1 MRLVIA
7 GLAVAVIAA
16 VMLLIAGPG
25 YRLDLW
31 HYSTGFTVMKYAA
44 YGGLAAAALSVIGLV
59 VTRAAP
65 GQALVMGVLG
75 LALGLGT
82 AGIPWWWLQK
92 ARTVPPIHDITTDT
106 ENPPEF
112 EAVLPLRADAPN
124 PAEYGGSEVAE
135 QQLGFYSDLKPLI
148 LSSSPDA
155 AFDLALAVAEDMG
168 WEIVAAEEA
177 EGRIEATAT
186 TGWFGFK
193 DDVVVRLTPVEA
205 GTRVDVRSV
214 SRVGRSDVGT
224 NARRIVEYL
233 RKLESSAG

>member
-1 MRLVIA
+1 MRVIIA

-16 VMLLIAGPG
+16 VLLLIAGPG

-31 HYSTGFTVMKYAA
+31 HYSSGFTLMKYAA
-44 YGGLAAAALSVIGLV
+44 YGGIAAAALSIVGLV
-59 VTRAAP
+59 MTRAAP
-65 GQALVMGVLG
+65 GQALVMGILG
-75 LALGLGT
+75 LALGLGA

-112 EAVLPLRADAPN
+112 EAVLSLRADAPN
-124 PAEYGGSEVAE
+124 PADYGGSEIAE
-135 QQLGFYSDLKPLI
+135 QQLSFYTDVKPLI
-148 LSSSPDA
+148 LSAPPDA
-155 AFDLALAVAEDMG
+155 VFEPALAMAKDMG
-168 WEIVAAEEA
+168 WEIVAADEG

-193 DDVVVRLTPVEA
+193 DDVVVRLTPVEG
-205 GTRVDVRSV
+205 GTRVDARSV

-224 NARRIVEYL
+224 NARRIIEYL
-233 RKLESSAG
+233 RGLERSAG